1 MGARA
6 GLIRLLICCACMPG
20 CTPSPSEEQ
29 CIQGNSDEVLFK
41 GEIESPIYQNVLL
54 AHLEA
59 FGASARFY
67 FLRRTAKDHLLLRVE
82 GDSFCGLL
90 DLAIKEEDEQSQ
102 KLQNDSG
109 YAGAEIEKLQFE
121 QMVDQAY
128 WISAGR
134 IID

>member
-1 MGARA
+1 M
-6 GLIRLLICCACMPG
+6 IRLLICCACMSG

-29 CIQGNSDEVLFK
+29 CIQGNSDKVLLK
-41 GEIESPIYQNVLL
+41 GEIDSPIYQNVLL

-128 WISAGR
+128 WVSAGR

>member
-1 MGARA
+1 M
-6 GLIRLLICCACMPG
+6 IRLLICCACMFG

-29 CIQGNSDEVLFK
+29 CIQGNSDEVLLK
-41 GEIESPIYQNVLL
+41 GQIESPIYQNVLL

-128 WISAGR
+128 WVSAGR

>member
-6 GLIRLLICCACMPG
+6 GLIRLLIGCAWMSG
-20 CTPSPSEEQ
+20 CALAPSEEQ
-29 CIQGNSDEVLFK
+29 CIQGNVDEILLK
-41 GEIESPIYQNVLL
+41 GDIDSSIYQNVLL

-59 FGASARFY
+59 FGESACFY
-67 FLRRTAKDHLLLRVE
+67 FLHRTAKDHLLLRVE
-82 GDSFCGLL
+82 GDSFCGFL

-102 KLQNDSG
+102 KLQNASG
-109 YAGAEIEKLQFE
+109 YSGAVIEKLQFE
-121 QMVDQAY
+121 QIADQAY